1 MNFFDVVWQ
10 NKELFKLLFTVAIGL
25 VCFAIV
31 LRTNRLFKLSSH
43 QGIRYFR
50 NAFFFYG
57 LAFIMR
63 YVLGHV
69 HLISNAPRMYSSI
82 ATGVFEFFLIM
93 AGFSLLYSLLWKK
106 FEPEGGIHSS
116 LFNLRFLIFYLLALT
131 IVLLDY
137 VWATYAFMFS
147 IQIIL
152 FIFATAISYS
162 NYQRSRDKVFLKLYF
177 IVILLNLIAWIAN
190 FLVATLFEW
199 NMGGVIGIYIL
210 NLIIFI
216 LFLYGVMKVTRKSKL

>member
-10 NKELFKLLFTVAIGL
+10 NKEVFKLLFTIAVGL
-25 VCFAIV
+25 ICFFIV
-31 LRTNRLFKLSSH
+31 LRTDRLFKISSH

-57 LAFIMR
+57 AAFIMR
-63 YVLGHV
+63 YILGQI
-69 HLISNAPRMYSSI
+69 HLISNAPQMYSSI

-93 AGFSLLYSLLWKK
+93 AGFSLLYSLLWRK

-116 LFNLRFLIFYLLALT
+116 LFNTRFLIFYLLALT
-131 IVLLDY
+131 VVLLDY
-137 VWATYAFMFS
+137 VWATYAFIFS
-147 IQIIL
+147 VQIIL

-162 NYQRSRDKVFLKLYF
+162 NYQKSKDRAFLKLYF
-177 IVILLNLIAWIAN
+177 IVILLNLIAWVAN

-199 NMGGVIGIYIL
+199 HTGGVIGIYIL
-210 NLIIFI
+210 NLVIFL
-216 LFLYGVMKVTRKSKL
+216 LFLYGVMKVTDKNKL

>member
-10 NKELFKLLFTVAIGL
+10 NKEVFKLLFTGAVGL
-25 VCFAIV
+25 ICFFIV

-63 YVLGHV
+63 YVLGQSHF
-69 HLISNAPRMYSSI
+69 ISDTPTMYSSI
-82 ATGVFEFFLIM
+82 TTGVFEFFLIM

-137 VWATYAFMFS
+137 IWATYNFMFS

-152 FIFATAISYS
+152 FVFATAISYS
-162 NYQRSRDKVFLKLYF
+162 NYQKSRNKVFLKLYF
-177 IVILLNLIAWIAN
+177 LVILLNLIAWITN

-199 NMGGVIGIYIL
+199 HIGGVIGIYII
-210 NLIIFI
+210 NMVIFI
-216 LFLYGVMKVTRKSKL
+216 LFLYGVMNVTKKSKL